1 MTHREF
7 LERIS
12 QYSNYI
18 IIAVASIIS
27 VFFFPFV
34 GSELGLALTLPDTTA
49 GWIVFV
55 GTKLWVAFINILIFH
70 CFVSQARLNIKENK
84 RYLEAEEIM
93 LHTATAAKPLSP
105 QQFFVKEYS
114 VKGSSVFIVSVLSAF
129 SLAQAVLT
137 FDLLMMLS
145 YLFTIIMGLIAG
157 FIEMKKVE
165 EYWTIDYLN
174 YAKEYRRQV
183 EEKEKIAAERALAE
197 NQESTIASDTTG
209 GTDVLVA
216 PDNNGDTCPAD

>member
-1 MTHREF
+1 MMTHREF
-7 LERIS
+7 IERVS

-27 VFFFPFV
+27 VFFFPFI
-34 GSELGLALTLPDTTA
+34 GSELGLALTLPNTVA
-49 GWIVFV
+49 GWIVYV
-55 GTKLWVAFINILIFH
+55 GTKLWVAAINILIFH
-70 CFVSQARLNIKENK
+70 CFVSQARINIKENK
-84 RYLEAEEIM
+84 RYLEAEELM
-93 LHTATAAKPLSP
+93 LSTNAAAKPLSP
-105 QQFFVKEYS
+105 QQFFIREYG
-114 VKGSSVFIVSVLSAF
+114 VKGSSVFIISVLSAF

-174 YAKEYRRQV
+174 YAKEYRRA
-183 EEKEKIAAERALAE
+183 EEERIAAERAMEE
-197 NQESTIASDTTG
+197 NQETITSCDNIG
-209 GTDVLVA
+209 GTDILVS
-216 PDNNGDTCPAD
+216 PDNNCSACPTD

>member
-7 LERIS
+7 LNRIS

-34 GSELGLALTLPDTTA
+34 GSELSLTLTLPNTAA

-55 GTKLWVAFINILIFH
+55 GTKVWVAFINILIFH
-70 CFVSQARLNIKENK
+70 CFVSQARINVKDNPRFI
-84 RYLEAEEIM
+84 EAEEIM
-93 LHTATAAKPLSP
+93 LHTATATKPLSP
-105 QQFFVKEYS
+105 RKFFGREYGI
-114 VKGSSVFIVSVLSAF
+114 KGSSVFIISVLSAF
-129 SLAQAVLT
+129 SIAQAVLT

-165 EYWTIDYLN
+165 EYWIIDYLN
-174 YAKEYRRQV
+174 YAKEYKR
-183 EEKEKIAAERALAE
+183 EAEKIETSA
-197 NQESTIASDTTG
+197 TT
-209 GTDVLVA
+209 
-216 PDNNGDTCPAD
+216 N

>member
-1 MTHREF
+1 MMTHREF
-7 LERIS
+7 VERIS

-27 VFFFPFV
+27 VFFFPFI
-34 GSELGLALTLPDTTA
+34 GSELGLALTLPNTVA

-55 GTKLWVAFINILIFH
+55 GTKLWVAAINILIFH
-70 CFVSQARLNIKENK
+70 CFVSQARINIKENK
-84 RYLEAEEIM
+84 RYLEAEELM
-93 LHTATAAKPLSP
+93 LSTNAAAKPLSP
-105 QQFFVKEYS
+105 QQFFVREYG
-114 VKGSSVFIVSVLSAF
+114 VKGSSVFVISVLSAF

-174 YAKEYRRQV
+174 YAKEYRRA
-183 EEKEKIAAERALAE
+183 EEERIAAERAMAE
-197 NQESTIASDTTG
+197 NQAVVPSCDNIG
-209 GTDVLVA
+209 GTDILVSA
-216 PDNNGDTCPAD
+216 DNNCSACPTD

>member
-1 MTHREF
+1 MMTHREF
-7 LERIS
+7 VERIS

-34 GSELGLALTLPDTTA
+34 GSELGLALTLPDTIA

-55 GTKLWVAFINILIFH
+55 GTKLWVAAINILIFH
-70 CFVSQARLNIKENK
+70 CFVSQARLNVKENK

-93 LHTATAAKPLSP
+93 LHTSNAAKPLSP
-105 QQFFVKEYS
+105 QQFFVREYG

-165 EYWTIDYLN
+165 EYWTIDYPN
-174 YAKEYRRQV
+174 YAKEYKRA
-183 EEKEKIAAERALAE
+183 EEERIAAERAMEE
-197 NQESTIASDTTG
+197 NQAILTSCDTIG
-209 GTDVLVA
+209 GTNILVS
-216 PDNNGDTCPAD
+216 PDNNCSTCPTD